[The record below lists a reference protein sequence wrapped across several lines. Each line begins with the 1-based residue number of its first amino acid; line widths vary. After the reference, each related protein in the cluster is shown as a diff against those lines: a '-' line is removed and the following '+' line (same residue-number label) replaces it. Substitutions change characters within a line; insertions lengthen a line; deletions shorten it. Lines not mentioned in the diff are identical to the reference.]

1 MAKKEFKKEDEQ
13 LQQVDAA
20 LSNTGK
26 WIEEHSKMLM
36 IAVAAV
42 VLIVLGVILANNY
55 ICKPKAIEA
64 SNENAK
70 ANVYFAQGEWEKALN
85 GDDNECIGFEAI
97 ANEYKLYQQGKLAAL
112 YAGVCY
118 YKLGDYE
125 NAKTML
131 SKFSASDLMIDP
143 AANILLGDTY
153 VQLQDYAK
161 AVKAFEAAAASKN
174 ELLAPISLKKAGFV
188 YLEMGNKSA
197 AKKAFETI
205 KNDYPQAQEAQDI
218 DKYIVIAQ

>member
-1 MAKKEFKKEDEQ
+1 
-13 LQQVDAA
+13 
-20 LSNTGK
+20 
-26 WIEEHSKMLM
+26 
-36 IAVAAV
+36 
-42 VLIVLGVILANNY
+42 
-55 ICKPKAIEA
+55 
-64 SNENAK
+64 
-70 ANVYFAQGEWEKALN
+70 
-85 GDDNECIGFEAI
+85 
-97 ANEYKLYQQGKLAAL
+97 
-112 YAGVCY
+112 
-118 YKLGDYE
+118 
-125 NAKTML
+125 ML

-197 AKKAFETI
+197 AKKVFETI